1 MFTAVAAGLQ
11 SLEVENCNDIFTQNT
26 FEDLPKLT
34 QLKKLHISN
43 CRKCLLSSSFDY
55 LRPLSNLQV
64 GLHDNMLCL
73 DTVPCY
79 CHTHALLGAMQDL
92 RIAGDTDYESVL
104 TTNCLSSFPTALFRL
119 TKLTSL
125 SLSSRGSCCFYS
137 ALLKI
142 LLCRSLRS
150 FSMSVQV

>member
-1 MFTAVAAGLQ
+1 MDESKRLLHQKLEAEVSQCQQLCSLSMASALMSNEEPVLRFVPDIVAWLKCRNSSADTTHSFAHNGRSLGNIFTAVGGGLQ

-64 GLHDNMLCL
+64 GLHDNKLRL
-73 DTVPCY
+73 DTVP
-79 CHTHALLGAMQDL
+79 
-92 RIAGDTDYESVL
+92 
-104 TTNCLSSFPTALFRL
+104 
-119 TKLTSL
+119 
-125 SLSSRGSCCFYS
+125 
-137 ALLKI
+137 
-142 LLCRSLRS
+142 
-150 FSMSVQV
+150 